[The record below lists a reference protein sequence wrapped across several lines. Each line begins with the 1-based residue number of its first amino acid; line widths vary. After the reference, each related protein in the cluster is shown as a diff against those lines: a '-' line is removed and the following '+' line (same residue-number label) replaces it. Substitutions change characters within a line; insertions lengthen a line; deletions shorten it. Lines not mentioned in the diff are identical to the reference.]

1 MKVDAGALIPLILL
15 FLLAGWSAVL
25 LVRGLETLAR
35 ANPEL
40 RTLTGLTL
48 VYPLESFVTSLVL
61 LGYFLA
67 LAGWIPWPTSQ
78 WQNIFVLLAFVT
90 LLCAVLTPLFFTRW
104 SAPELENLYQVVR
117 RAALA
122 RGVLIAS
129 LIGLGFGVVV
139 VAYAL
144 LAQPSGL
151 LGQVLNWGAVAAL
164 LWAVWLSARGLL
176 TVGGVL
182 EQLSRLARV

>member
-1 MKVDAGALIPLILL
+1 MKVDAGTLIPLILL
-15 FLLAGWSAVL
+15 SLLAGWSAVL
-25 LVRGLETLAR
+25 LVRGLETLTR
-35 ANPEL
+35 ANPEV
-40 RTLTGLTL
+40 RTLSGLALRYLLETL
-48 VYPLESFVTSLVL
+48 TTSLLL

-67 LAGWIPWPTSQ
+67 SSQWMPWPTSQ
-78 WQNIFVLLAFVT
+78 WQNIFVLLAFLT

-104 SAPELENLYQVVR
+104 STPELGNLYRVVR

-139 VAYAL
+139 AAYAL
-144 LAQPSGL
+144 LTESSSL
-151 LGQVLNWGAVAAL
+151 LEGVLNWGVILVL

-182 EQLSRLARV
+182 EKLQNLNPV

>member
-1 MKVDAGALIPLILL
+1 MKADAGTLIPIILL
-15 FLLAGWSAVL
+15 SLLAGWSAAL
-25 LVRGLETLAR
+25 LVRGLGTLAR
-35 ANPEL
+35 ATPEL
-40 RTLTGLTL
+40 RTLTGLAL

-67 LAGWIPWPTSQ
+67 SAGWIPWPTSQ
-78 WQNIFVLLAFVT
+78 WQNIFVGMALIT

-104 SAPELENLYQVVR
+104 SSPELESLYRVLR

-129 LIGLGFGVVV
+129 LIGLGFAVVV
-139 VAYAL
+139 AAYAL
-144 LAQPSGL
+144 LAQPSRPL
-151 LGQVLNWGAVAAL
+151 EQLLNWGTVLVL

-176 TVGGVL
+176 TIGGML
-182 EQLSRLARV
+182 EKLQNLNPV